1 MTRDDVRAQFP
12 EATEEQITA
21 ILNINGGDIQNAK
34 KNSVDPKEMK
44 RLQEIEEKYTKL
56 TNDGLTDEEKIQQA
70 LDAAKEEKAKY
81 LKSNNKLEV
90 EKIFMQ
96 AGVSPDEYEKYI
108 DSIVSEDAELSK
120 TVAQGIADNIK
131 AVKEATE
138 KEVKANLLKNMPDLG
153 GNGGSG
159 DPDEPGNEGKTEA
172 EKVAKELAA
181 TSKAAAETSKS
192 VLENYL

>member
-120 TVAQGIADNIK
+120 TLHRESLII
-131 AVKEATE
+131 
-138 KEVKANLLKNMPDLG
+138 L
-153 GNGGSG
+153 SC
-159 DPDEPGNEGKTEA
+159 
-172 EKVAKELAA
+172 
-181 TSKAAAETSKS
+181 
-192 VLENYL
+192 